1 MRGSVQAVAASIAI
15 ATALMVVGSSTA
27 GAAVS
32 GPFHYG
38 WGETR
43 VSCITANGEEY
54 AHVTSSM
61 WVHNRGI
68 GSGWVTNFRLKARL
82 VKAEGA
88 GINLGRSWRTHR
100 FPVRSD
106 LNQDSDYFSPMAV
119 NTDVMSI
126 HEEWKVQVKQVW
138 DRKAPWHDLVR
149 EFFLTFNTSHCKP
162 GRTHTPIG
170 QTPPATPGAMVP
182 EAPQS

>member
-1 MRGSVQAVAASIAI
+1 MA
-15 ATALMVVGSSTA
+15 VGSSTA

-88 GINLGRSWRTHR
+88 GTSPQRSWRTHR
-100 FPVRSD
+100 FPARSE

-126 HEEWKVQVKQVW
+126 YLEWKVQVKQVW
-138 DRKAPWHDLVR
+138 DRKAPFSDLVR
-149 EFFLTFNTSHCKP
+149 EFYLSLNTSHCRP
-162 GRTHTPIG
+162 GRTYTPPG
-170 QTPPATPGAMVP
+170 RAQPATPGAMVP
-182 EAPQS
+182 GSTET